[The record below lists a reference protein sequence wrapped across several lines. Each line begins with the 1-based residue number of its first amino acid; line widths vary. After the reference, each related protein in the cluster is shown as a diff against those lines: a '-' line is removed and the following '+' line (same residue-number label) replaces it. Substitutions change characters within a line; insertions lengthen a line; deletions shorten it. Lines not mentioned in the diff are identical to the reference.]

1 MKSTGKPALGGTGRS
16 PRVLLPSCRPG
27 IRPVTVSLS
36 LAPRARFSARV
47 LVALVWAACLA
58 GGCASLGKPEWLEPG
73 PARNQQRR
81 AVRFDPFME
90 NDIGPYAFRQYGI
103 MDGTRPRDYAEPV
116 PEVRRARWWSS
127 PSRR

>member
-1 MKSTGKPALGGTGRS
+1 MTAFASLTSRA
-16 PRVLLPSCRPG
+16 
-27 IRPVTVSLS
+27 SLS
-36 LAPRARFSARV
+36 VRVSATLS
-47 LVALVWAACLA
+47 LVAGLA

>member
-1 MKSTGKPALGGTGRS
+1 MAGDTGEILGKTRLGWPGPVPYHPAG
-16 PRVLLPSCRPG
+16 PCRPG
-27 IRPVTVSLS
+27 LTPVPLS
-36 LAPRARFSARV
+36 ASIAWRMT
-47 LVALVWAACLA
+47 LVALVSVS

-81 AVRFDPFME
+81 AVRFDPFLE
-90 NDIGPYAFRQYGI
+90 DDIGPYAFRQYGI